1 MQERRE
7 HTRIPLKVTIKI
19 VHPEFGEAVVNT
31 KNFSE
36 GGLFIV
42 VEPTALPPTG
52 AIVKGQVQGLTDEA
66 PIVNMRIVRVE
77 DDGVGLQYIVGSE

>member
-1 MQERRE
+1 MDERRE
-7 HTRIPLKVTIKI
+7 YSRIPLKVNIKI
-19 VHPEFGEAVVNT
+19 THPDFGEKIVAT

-42 VEPTALPPTG
+42 VEPTKLPAPG

-66 PIVNMRIVRVE
+66 PIVNMKIVRVE
-77 DDGVGLQYIVGSE
+77 NDGVGLQYIVGTD